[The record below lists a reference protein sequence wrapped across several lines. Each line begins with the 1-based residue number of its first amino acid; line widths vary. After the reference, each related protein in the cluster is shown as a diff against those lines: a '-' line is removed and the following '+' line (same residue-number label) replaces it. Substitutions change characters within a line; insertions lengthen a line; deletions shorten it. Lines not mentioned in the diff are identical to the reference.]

1 MSGIGEAK
9 KEADGDCFD
18 ICLQQLLNGS
28 LERCLVERDQYFAKL
43 VETLSNL
50 KAQCA
55 RHQGRLLLN
64 SQIIEFWARLPADLK
79 HIAKT
84 GGCDQAGTHAFAFE
98 YRVGCDCRAMHQCME
113 VLCHAKVSQALK
125 DGLRGIIRSG
135 EDFVNSNFTFLQKD
149 KVGKCASSI
158 NSNE

>member
-1 MSGIGEAK
+1 MSSIGEAK

-28 LERCLVERDQYFAKL
+28 LERCLVEGDQYLAKL
-43 VETLSNL
+43 VETLYNL

-55 RHQGRLLLN
+55 RHQGRLFLN

-84 GGCDQAGTHAFAFE
+84 GGCDQAGTPAFAFDN
-98 YRVGCDCRAMHQCME
+98 RIGCDCRAIHHSIE
-113 VLCHAKVSQALK
+113 VLFPPKVIQPLNK
-125 DGLRGIIRSG
+125 Y
-135 EDFVNSNFTFLQKD
+135 
-149 KVGKCASSI
+149 
-158 NSNE
+158 